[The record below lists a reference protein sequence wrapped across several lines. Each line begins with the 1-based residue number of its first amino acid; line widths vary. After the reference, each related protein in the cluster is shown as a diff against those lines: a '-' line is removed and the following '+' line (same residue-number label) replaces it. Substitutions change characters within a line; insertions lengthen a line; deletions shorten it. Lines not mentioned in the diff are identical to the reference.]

1 MKDKSKSM
9 TIRKFGKK
17 VRELRLKNGWTQ
29 KELALKAN
37 LHRNY
42 ISDLER
48 GTRNVAI
55 NAIEKLAKGL
65 DIKMKDLMDLENE

>member
-1 MKDKSKSM
+1 MKDKNKSM